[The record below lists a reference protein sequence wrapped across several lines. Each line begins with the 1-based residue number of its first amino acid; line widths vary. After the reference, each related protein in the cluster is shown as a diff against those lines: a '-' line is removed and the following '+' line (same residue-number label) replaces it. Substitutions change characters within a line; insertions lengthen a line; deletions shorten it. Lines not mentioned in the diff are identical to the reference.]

1 MSQFSDY
8 LAMYMEKRE
17 ILPTTLA
24 DMVNKD
30 RGSIYRYVKG
40 KRIPQTEQLVI
51 KMAKALRM
59 NVAEQDKL
67 LRYYEYESIGK
78 NVVHEYGEF
87 LAFLESLCEP
97 DGGAATAE
105 DIQIVNRFK
114 DEEGIYPFE
123 VSTRFAEVLHFLV
136 EQSKRMEDSKI
147 CFFIRPEQK
156 LIDKILRV
164 ISDREIDMECIVA
177 LEQAK
182 DKSNLS
188 QIRQMLR
195 VAYLHNKYE
204 INCYY
209 TNLATLYSDFT
220 WKQNIIFAGKYVC
233 LLDCNDESGML
244 IINTTYGNSLRKWY
258 DIIKNET
265 MSLFCGE
272 LQYLRKEDDDIN
284 EMLGFQPCF
293 GMVMSSDI
301 YQENLYEY
309 PNKQDLIDG
318 LVYKNGDWIGLEYYP
333 GHGRVAGQIF
343 FVAEGIYYFIE
354 TGRCIEMAE
363 ALYEPLSMQQRKLV
377 LQRMIK
383 ISEQF
388 AHEICLI
395 DADITLPE
403 NYFFYGERKE
413 NGKLKS
419 VWLQR
424 ITECDIQMV
433 CGEENI
439 NLQYESFLKYLQKK
453 GCIRTAEETRQWL
466 QRVIEER
473 F

>member
-40 KRIPQTEQLVI
+40 QRIPQTEQLVI
-51 KMAKALRM
+51 KIAKALRM
-59 NVAEQDKL
+59 NVSEQDKL

-78 NVVHEYGEF
+78 NVVHGYEEF
-87 LAFLESLCEP
+87 QTFLESLCEKEGEIP
-97 DGGAATAE
+97 AE
-105 DIQIVNRFK
+105 DVLIVNRFK

-123 VSTRFAEVLHFLV
+123 VSARFSEVLHFLV
-136 EQSKRMEDSKI
+136 EHSKRMEDSKI
-147 CFFIRPEQK
+147 RFFIRPEQK

-164 ISDREIDMECIVA
+164 ISDREIDMEYIVA
-177 LEQAK
+177 LEQTK
-182 DKSNLS
+182 DKDNLS

-195 VAYLHNKYE
+195 VAYLQNKCE
-204 INCYY
+204 INYY
-209 TNLATLYSDFT
+209 NTDLATLHSDFT
-220 WKQNIIFAGKYVC
+220 WKQNMIFVGKYVC

-244 IINTTYGNSLRKWY
+244 IINTTYGNALRKWY
-258 DIIKNET
+258 DSIKRDT
-265 MSLFCGE
+265 MSLFSE
-272 LQYLRKEDDDIN
+272 QWQYYNNENADIN
-284 EMLGFQPCF
+284 EMLGWQPCF
-293 GMVMSSDI
+293 GLAMSSDI

-333 GHGRVAGQIF
+333 GYGCVAGQVF

-354 TGRCIEMAE
+354 TGRCMEMADG
-363 ALYEPLSMQQRKLV
+363 LYAPLSMQQRKLV

-395 DADITLPE
+395 DADITLPQ
-403 NYFFYGERKE
+403 NYFFYGARKE
-413 NGKLKS
+413 NGTLES
-419 VWLQR
+419 VWLER
-424 ITECDIQMV
+424 ITEYDIKRV

-439 NLQYESFLKYLQKK
+439 HLQYESFIEYLQKK
-453 GCIRTAEETRQWL
+453 GCIRTAEETCEWL
-466 QRVIEER
+466 QRVIDER